1 MDGHMNKSHIF
12 ENDANVKYN
21 LLRMFIE
28 SKILLERNPC

>member
-12 ENDANVKYN
+12 ENDANVNYN

-28 SKILLERNPC
+28 FKISSEKSPC